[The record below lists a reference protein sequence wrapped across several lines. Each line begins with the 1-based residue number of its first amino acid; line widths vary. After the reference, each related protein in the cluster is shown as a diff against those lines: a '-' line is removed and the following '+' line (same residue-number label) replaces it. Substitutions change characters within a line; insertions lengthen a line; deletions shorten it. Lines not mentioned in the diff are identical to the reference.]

1 MRLVA
6 DRDLAEF
13 AGLAA
18 TADGGPGVFAC
29 LSGKGPARR
38 AERLGRFPRPGPGM
52 TLRAR
57 SRSWGSTARSRLAS
71 TTTRRCRR
79 LDWNERSSLLDTG
92 AGHPIEIH
100 PRLTGI
106 AEAAYY
112 PKTPEEAVERAK
124 AARLRNPRPIAK
136 WIVREY
142 RLHAAEL
149 FGIDTA
155 RLLEDA
161 LTHRVSEMNQ
171 ASLTGAQAVETALLS
186 RT

>member
-13 AGLAA
+13 AGLTA

-38 AERLGRFPRPGPGM
+38 AERLGRFPRPGPEVQAA
-52 TLRAR
+52 TLERAF
-57 SRSWGSTARSRLAS
+57 
-71 TTTRRCRR
+71 
-79 LDWNERSSLLDTG
+79 SLLDTG

>member
-1 MRLVA
+1 
-6 DRDLAEF
+6 
-13 AGLAA
+13 
-18 TADGGPGVFAC
+18 VFAC

-38 AERLGRFPRPGPGM
+38 AERLGRFPRPGPEVQAAR
-52 TLRAR
+52 LERAF
-57 SRSWGSTARSRLAS
+57 
-71 TTTRRCRR
+71 
-79 LDWNERSSLLDTG
+79 SLLDTG